1 VNSLVKEEGGTVEV
15 ESEPGK
21 GTRVVVRLPCLR
33 LETPSPPKIDEVI
46 DHDHRCHDRP
56 NPSQI
61 EGANLLNLLIVD
73 DERAIREVCRDVAQ
87 SLGVNTTVADSAKH
101 AYRMLDTHNIDVV
114 LLDLKLPGAGGLGA
128 LHQISQRKP
137 DVIVVVVKGYDTVQS
152 TPGCSPPNCGS
163 ACPRACV
170 AQEKSL
176 GSSFVGWICCK
187 QRLHDSAKGLT
198 REQDVE

>member
-61 EGANLLNLLIVD
+61 EGANLLNLLIVKMN
-73 DERAIREVCRDVAQ
+73 A
-87 SLGVNTTVADSAKH
+87 LSAKS
-101 AYRMLDTHNIDVV
+101 
-114 LLDLKLPGAGGLGA
+114 AGTSPNRSA
-128 LHQISQRKP
+128 
-137 DVIVVVVKGYDTVQS
+137 S
-152 TPGCSPPNCGS
+152 TPP
-163 ACPRACV
+163 
-170 AQEKSL
+170 
-176 GSSFVGWICCK
+176 
-187 QRLHDSAKGLT
+187 
-198 REQDVE
+198 